1 MLNIMCKKINEKYFK
16 YNIIIFARKNLNI
29 KRMKSL
35 DKNQNC

>member
-1 MLNIMCKKINEKYFK
+1 MLNIMCKKIIEKYFK
-16 YNIIIFARKNLNI
+16 YSIIIFRKNLNI

>member
-1 MLNIMCKKINEKYFK
+1 MCKKIIEKYFK
-16 YNIIIFARKNLNI
+16 YNIIFARKNLNI

>member
-1 MLNIMCKKINEKYFK
+1 MLNIMCKKIIEKYFK
-16 YNIIIFARKNLNI
+16 YNIIIFRKNLNI

>member
-1 MLNIMCKKINEKYFK
+1 MLNIMCKKIIEKYFK
-16 YNIIIFARKNLNI
+16 YNIIFRKNLNI